1 MAEKDAW
8 EKFEIFTKFF
18 GAVILVAIP
27 IVIKYGADNIAQSLE
42 RGKLIQSLLGDLT
55 QHEAQ
60 ARRDIALVALDAAA
74 PPKQECAIL
83 GLWGCHADPNHDQVV
98 NVAIIL
104 LHDLIQGEAKQK
116 NAKLESTTAKDIII
130 RRTSEAFFAKKFEEL
145 SRNAQQSA
153 TSSVDLHST
162 QSVAER
168 KTNASEILQNIQ
180 PRPQEKKL
188 DQRLPGVRLVYLQ
201 YRSNRDQAQKLQQY
215 LRDSG
220 VSAPGIE
227 QVRNIAKN
235 DIRYPNDADQELA
248 EHLRVQLEKNLG
260 ITIDQLINL
269 SEAGYKVPSG
279 QFEIWLKE

>member
-42 RGKLIQSLLGDLT
+42 RGKLIQSLLADLT

-74 PPKQECAIL
+74 PPKKDCAIL
-83 GLWGCHADPNHDQVV
+83 GLWGCQADPNQDQVV

-104 LHDLIQGEAKQK
+104 LNDLIQGEAKQG

-130 RRTSEAFFAKKFEEL
+130 RRTSEEFYAKKFDEL
-145 SRNAQQSA
+145 SRNAQPSA

-180 PRPQEKKL
+180 PRIPEKKM
-188 DQRLPGVRLVYLQ
+188 DQRLPGVRLVYIQ

-220 VSAPGIE
+220 VSAPGIQ
-227 QVRNIAKN
+227 QVRSIEKN

-248 EHLRVQLEKNLG
+248 EHLRARLEENQG
-260 ITIDQLINL
+260 IKIDQLINL
-269 SEAGYKVPSG
+269 SDSGYKVPSG
-279 QFEIWLKE
+279 QFEIWLKD

>member
-1 MAEKDAW
+1 M
-8 EKFEIFTKFF
+8 
-18 GAVILVAIP
+18 
-27 IVIKYGADNIAQSLE
+27 
-42 RGKLIQSLLGDLT
+42 T

-60 ARRDIALVALDAAA
+60 ARRDIALGALDAAA
-74 PPKQECAIL
+74 PPKQDCAIL
-83 GLWGCHADPNHDQVV
+83 GLWGCHADPNRDQVV

-130 RRTSEAFFAKKFEEL
+130 RRTSEEFFAKKFEEL

-153 TSSVDLHST
+153 TSAVDLHPT

-180 PRPQEKKL
+180 PRTPERTI
-188 DQRLPGVRLVYLQ
+188 DQPLRGVRLVYLQ

-215 LRDSG
+215 LRDHG

-227 QVRNIAKN
+227 QVRSIAKN

-248 EHLRVQLEKNLG
+248 EHLRAQLEKHLG
-260 ITIDQLINL
+260 INIDQLINL
-269 SEAGYKVPSG
+269 SDVGYKVPSG
-279 QFEIWLKE
+279 QFEI